1 LKDLENG
8 NPVMENVTDNLA
20 YREANKLI
28 KYNGEINNLGIPG
41 MRLDHSGVG
50 LISAANMYFE
60 RVLSDSEVGTTSY
73 MDFVSGRNHTFFSFW
88 LGNNDALGY
97 ATNGAVDEQ
106 NGTTNLTSTAVFSAM
121 YGNFINTLT
130 ASGQKG
136 IVATIPDVTAVPY
149 FTTVTRAALLA
160 AASAAAGTTIDDLYI
175 MTKTGPRAATDRDM
189 FVLPF
194 SSAGL
199 LGVPNDMSIPYGF
212 HPLNPVEDKYVLD
225 ESEAA
230 EVKSRVNEFNSII
243 KQNAES
249 KNLAVADVNAFLTM
263 LKENP
268 NYGING
274 VRINASYITGN
285 AFSLDGIHLTPMGNA
300 VVANIFIDAIN
311 KKYNTNIPKV
321 DITKYRAVVMP

>member
-1 LKDLENG
+1 
-8 NPVMENVTDNLA
+8 
-20 YREANKLI
+20 
-28 KYNGEINNLGIPG
+28 
-41 MRLDHSGVG
+41 
-50 LISAANMYFE
+50 
-60 RVLSDSEVGTTSY
+60 
-73 MDFVSGRNHTFFSFW
+73 
-88 LGNNDALGY
+88 
-97 ATNGAVDEQ
+97 
-106 NGTTNLTSTAVFSAM
+106 
-121 YGNFINTLT
+121 
-130 ASGQKG
+130 
-136 IVATIPDVTAVPY
+136 
-149 FTTVTRAALLA
+149 
-160 AASAAAGTTIDDLYI
+160 
-175 MTKTGPRAATDRDM
+175 M